1 VTSGRTTPA
10 GEDVPLLADTHAH
23 LDLND
28 YDSDRSQAIVRAR
41 AAGVQFIIN
50 VGFNLE
56 TSQNAVRLAERYDF
70 IYASVGIHPHDASSA
85 TQSVMDKIEL
95 LSANDRVVAIG
106 ETGLDY
112 YRDHSPRDEQR
123 RSFREHIRLARRL
136 ELPLIIHN
144 RDALDDVLDIIDD
157 ECAGDVGG
165 VMHCFPGD
173 AAYAE
178 KVVRRGFHVGIG
190 GPVTFSRNGRLV
202 EVARTV
208 PRRTLLLE
216 TDAPWLAPKPHRGK
230 RNEPAYVA
238 LVAERIAEL
247 RDMTVEDL
255 ARATTGNAMRL
266 FRIPSRPAPSV
277 AYEMWGNLYLNIT
290 NRCSNACSFC
300 VRYQSDILWGYNLR
314 LDHEPTV
321 AEVVEAVGDPTRYT
335 EIVFC
340 GYGEPTMR
348 LDALVE
354 IARALKERGARIR
367 LNTNG
372 HASMIWNRNVV
383 PELAEVVD
391 AISVSLNAPDASTY
405 EEICRPR
412 RGADAFQHV
421 VAFIGEC
428 VRAGVDVNASLVDV
442 PGVDVEAARALARE
456 LGVPLRVRG
465 SGVGHLSSRGSGT
478 Q

>member
-1 VTSGRTTPA
+1 MDTDRPGRTA
-10 GEDVPLLADTHAH
+10 DDMPLLADTHAH

-28 YDSDRSQAIVRAR
+28 YDEDRADVIVRAR
-41 AAGVQFIIN
+41 AAGISFIVN

-56 TSQNAVRLAERYDF
+56 TSRNAVDLAARYDF
-70 IYASVGIHPHDASSA
+70 IYASVGVHPHDAA
-85 TQSVMDKIEL
+85 SVDEAALDEL
-95 LSANDRVVAIG
+95 ASMAADERVVAVG

-112 YRDHSPRDEQR
+112 YRDLSPREEQQ

-144 RDALDDVLDIIDD
+144 RDALDDVLEIVDD
-157 ECAGDVGG
+157 ECAGEVGG

-178 KVVRRGFHVGIG
+178 QVVRRGFHVGVG
-190 GPVTFSRNGRLV
+190 GPVTFSSAGRLA

-208 PRRTLLLE
+208 PRRMLLLE
-216 TDAPWLAPKPHRGK
+216 TDAPWLAPTPHRGK

-238 LVAERIAEL
+238 LVAERVAEL
-247 RDMTVEDL
+247 RGMSVQDL
-255 ARATTGNAMRL
+255 GRATTGNAMRL
-266 FRIPSRPAPSV
+266 FRIPERPPPAV

-314 LDHEPTV
+314 LDREPTV
-321 AEVVEAVGDPTRYT
+321 REVLDAVGDPARYE

-348 LDALVE
+348 LDALLE
-354 IARALKERGARIR
+354 IARELREKGARVR
-367 LNTNG
+367 VNTNG
-372 HASMIWNRNVV
+372 HGSMIWNRNIA

-391 AISVSLNAPDASTY
+391 AVSVSLNAPDAGTY
-405 EEICRPR
+405 NRVCRPK
-412 RGADAFQHV
+412 RGEDAFQHV
-421 VAFIGEC
+421 LAFIREC
-428 VRAGVDVNASLVDV
+428 VRAGLDVTASLVDV
-442 PGVDVEAARALARE
+442 PGVDVEEVRKLAAE

-465 SGVGHLSSRGSGT
+465 GGVGLLSPASGERS
-478 Q
+478 